1 MVYLDLSETDVVSKY
16 NGINFYFSS
25 EFNRKRFENNV
36 DDYIKVETLK
46 MINRYKVKANWSLLL
61 MVAYYKK
68 IEKRGFRIE
77 FESGEKINPD
87 TIIFAK
93 LLS

>member
-1 MVYLDLSETDVVSKY
+1 MVYLDLTETEFVSSY

-25 EFNRKRFENNV
+25 LFNLTRFEKNV
-36 DDYIKVETLK
+36 DDFVKMETFK

-61 MVAYYKK
+61 MISYYKK

-77 FESGEKINPD
+77 YDSGERISPD
-87 TIIFAK
+87 EIIFAK
-93 LLS
+93 LKT